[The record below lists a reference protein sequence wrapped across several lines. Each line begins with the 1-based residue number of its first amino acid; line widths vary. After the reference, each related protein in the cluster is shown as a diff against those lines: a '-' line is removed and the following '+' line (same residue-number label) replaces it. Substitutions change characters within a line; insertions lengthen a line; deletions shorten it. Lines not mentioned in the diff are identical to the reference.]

1 MLKFTEHIFSSG
13 TDSNNMVPLKHR
25 LQNFPLPMEDS
36 SALWNNVIQVAWAA
50 YGDKNTLLQNKLDIG
65 IQFGSSGYYQCVEKN
80 TRKCPSAESLE
91 VKVEKLPMNNLLNNA
106 PASFPGM
113 ILRFQAG
120 VYHYMCSRNNN
131 FSNRSQK
138 GTIIAR

>member
-1 MLKFTEHIFSSG
+1 MFKFIKRIFSLG
-13 TDSNNMVPLKHR
+13 TDRNNMVPLKHR
-25 LQNFPLPMEDS
+25 SQNFPFPMEDS

-65 IQFGSSGYYQCVEKN
+65 IQFGSSGYYQCIEKN
-80 TRKCPSAESLE
+80 TKQCPPAESLE
-91 VKVEKLPMNNLLNNA
+91 LKLAMNDLLNNA

-113 ILRFQAG
+113 VLRLKAG
-120 VYHYMCSRNNN
+120 EYHYMCSRNNN

-138 GTIIAR
+138 GTIIVR